1 VMGLAEW
8 VNGEWEMGG
17 VIPEFVMTREPTA
30 ELREGQV
37 DPFDYEVV
45 SPQVE
50 AMVLAD
56 ESNAMMRASEHKRW
70 GMGVVLKVSGRAFGR
85 GRLVPITRR

>member
-1 VMGLAEW
+1 MKEW
-8 VNGEWEMGG
+8 KVESGG
-17 VIPEFVMTREPTA
+17 VIPRFVMERKPSA
-30 ELREGQV
+30 ELKDNQV

-45 SPQVE
+45 SPQME
-50 AMVLAD
+50 AMALAD

-85 GRLVPITRR
+85 GRLVPITRK